1 MAKSEALAKLFD
13 VLSSNILHKS
23 MVECLASELGV
34 TSKSMLELGLGFHP
48 TKGNRTFA
56 FPERDSNG
64 SIIGISYRTGD
75 GTKFMEDG
83 SKHGIYFKPNP
94 EFVKG
99 EQAYAPGKHNWTRLQ
114 DAGVVCP
121 ICGKPD
127 WCLVSASN
135 PSDPAAAVCSR
146 ISKGS
151 SREIKDCGFL
161 HILKPEGQVRNDAAG
176 ILPESKLPILVVEGY
191 TDTAAA
197 MDMGFVAVGR
207 PSAKS
212 KLELLLPLLQAKDVI
227 IVGENDAGAGQ
238 EGMDSTFLTLKPICN
253 RVVKVLPPPRYK
265 DLRSWKNQVSLTQQ
279 SFIEWVM
286 EAGDAA
292 GDPKLLDSDVAH
304 SIAKTWLEREK
315 MQEDLP
321 LVRCYH
327 GQWLEYADGC
337 YQAQDKEEFRGRI
350 YRFLDGKS
358 YPRQGA
364 KGEVIVEPYRPTRS
378 KVSDIVDALSDWCT
392 IAEEPPTWLKDLG
405 LPDPM
410 NLIAFKNGLLDVE
423 EYINGK
429 IKLYDATP
437 ALFSHNILPYDFN
450 PDAESPLWE
459 NFITEIFNDDTE
471 SISLLAQWFG
481 YNCVP
486 DMRYEKLMLF
496 TGRPR
501 SGKGTVMNTMASMLG
516 RGQCAS
522 ASFQSLCS
530 EFGYHPLIGKLSVM
544 LGDAKV
550 PQRKQAGAALEKIL
564 QIVGRDPVGVQRK
577 FLSYLPQ
584 VYLTCRFTIA
594 MNDLPNLPDQ
604 ANALEPRL
612 NILAFNNSYV
622 GREDTSLKMK
632 LRDEAEQGKLINFAL
647 RGLRSLREKDEF
659 IRPEIAEDLIVQL
672 RELTTPVTAFI
683 VDCCEI
689 MPVDG
694 DLEEYHVII
703 DQLYD
708 AWCHWCEEG
717 GREPST
723 KASFGRWFLSACP
736 SAAPA
741 RLRVDDRRYRVYQK
755 VKLQDWVFKD
765 YFGVQK

>member
-1 MAKSEALAKLFD
+1 
-13 VLSSNILHKS
+13 
-23 MVECLASELGV
+23 
-34 TSKSMLELGLGFHP
+34 LEF
-48 TKGNRTFA
+48 T
-56 FPERDSNG
+56 
-64 SIIGISYRTGD
+64 
-75 GTKFMEDG
+75 
-83 SKHGIYFKPNP
+83 
-94 EFVKG
+94 
-99 EQAYAPGKHNWTRLQ
+99 
-114 DAGVVCP
+114 
-121 ICGKPD
+121 
-127 WCLVSASN
+127 
-135 PSDPAAAVCSR
+135 
-146 ISKGS
+146 
-151 SREIKDCGFL
+151 
-161 HILKPEGQVRNDAAG
+161 
-176 ILPESKLPILVVEGY
+176 
-191 TDTAAA
+191 
-197 MDMGFVAVGR
+197 
-207 PSAKS
+207 
-212 KLELLLPLLQAKDVI
+212 
-227 IVGENDAGAGQ
+227 
-238 EGMDSTFLTLKPICN
+238 
-253 RVVKVLPPPRYK
+253 
-265 DLRSWKNQVSLTQQ
+265 
-279 SFIEWVM
+279 
-286 EAGDAA
+286 
-292 GDPKLLDSDVAH
+292 
-304 SIAKTWLEREK
+304 
-315 MQEDLP
+315 
-321 LVRCYH
+321 
-327 GQWLEYADGC
+327 DGC
-337 YQAQDKEEFRGRI
+337 YQIQDKEEFRGQI

-358 YPRQGA
+358 YPRQGP

-405 LPDPM
+405 LPDPT

-423 EYINGK
+423 EYINGN

-437 ALFSHNILPYDFN
+437 ALFSHNILPYSFD
-450 PDAESPLWE
+450 PDVESPLWE
-459 NFITEIFNDDTE
+459 RFLQDIFNADED

-486 DMRYEKLMLF
+486 DMRYEKLMLL

-550 PQRKQAGAALEKIL
+550 PRRKEAGAALEKIL

-612 NILAFNNSYV
+612 NILAFNNSYI

-659 IRPEIAEDLIVQL
+659 TRPEVAEDLIIQL

-683 VDCCEI
+683 ADCCEV
-689 MPVDG
+689 MPSGG

-708 AWCHWCEEG
+708 AWKHWCDEG
-717 GREPST
+717 GREPGT
-723 KASFGRWFLSACP
+723 KAVFGRQFLQGCP

-741 RLRVDDRRYRVYQK
+741 RVRLDDRRYRVYQK
-755 VKLQDWVFKD
+755 VKLSDWVFKD
-765 YFGVQK
+765 YFGVQKGK